1 MKLPKHL
8 RDFAQKHNFT
18 WDAKANLLYGSWQ
31 GYYFTIAQH
40 PSGRP
45 THIITLSVGQT
56 DGQPAP
62 ALSSILGN
70 LQPDYKY
77 LTNFSVDGY
86 QAKISFQCRFAPQ
99 VKTYMQQMDEFVDA
113 L

>member
-45 THIITLSVGQT
+45 THIIITVCRANRWTARPRLC
-56 DGQPAP
+56 PASWGICSP
-62 ALSSILGN
+62 IIN
-70 LQPDYKY
+70 
-77 LTNFSVDGY
+77 T
-86 QAKISFQCRFAPQ
+86 
-99 VKTYMQQMDEFVDA
+99 
-113 L
+113 